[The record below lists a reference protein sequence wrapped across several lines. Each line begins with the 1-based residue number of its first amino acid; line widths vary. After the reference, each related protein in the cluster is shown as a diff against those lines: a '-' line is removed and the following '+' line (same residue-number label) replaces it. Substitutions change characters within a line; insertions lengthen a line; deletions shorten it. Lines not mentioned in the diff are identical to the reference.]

1 MSDETFVIA
10 VSGNGMKNA
19 GISDGDLIRL
29 KKADRAQDGDIVYA
43 FVVCNGRESRAISR
57 YREVDGEIRLCS
69 ETDAPNFAPFVRV
82 SPSSLTI
89 LGIFQKVIKWI

>member
-19 GISDGDLIRL
+19 GISDGDLVCF
-29 KKADRAQDGDIVYA
+29 KKSNRAEDGDIVLAAA
-43 FVVCNGRESRAISR
+43 FEKGKWKRMIAR
-57 YREVDGEIRLCS
+57 YRIEKGIVKLYA
-69 ETDAPNFAPFVRV
+69 ETDYRSYAPFVWV
-82 SPSSLTI
+82 TGDIKI

>member
-29 KKADRAQDGDIVYA
+29 KKADHAQDGDIVYA
-43 FVVCNGRESRAISR
+43 RIGRRHTISR
-57 YREVDGEIRLCS
+57 YLEVDGETRLYS
-69 ETDAPNFAPFVRV
+69 ETDEPNFAPFVRV
-82 SPSSLTI
+82 MPSQLTI

>member
-29 KKADRAQDGDIVYA
+29 KKADRAQDNDIVYA
-43 FVVCNGRESRAISR
+43 RIGRQYNVSR
-57 YREVDGEIRLCS
+57 YREVDGEIRLYS
-69 ETDAPNFAPFVRV
+69 ETDAPNFSSFVRV

-89 LGIFQKVIKWI
+89 LGIFEKVIKWI